1 MSYFCASIRMMKS
14 VFASVFPESS
24 RKVLE
29 PKHTGILDP
38 DVTDILKYIAEG

>member
-1 MSYFCASIRMMKS
+1 MMKS

-38 DVTDILKYIAEG
+38 DVGYLKIYCERLILNKSIA